1 MKEQEVKGLIHIY
14 EGDGKGK
21 TSTSIGLSVRC
32 AGSGAT
38 VVFSQFLKD
47 NFSNEVKVLKQIPGI
62 TYVESTKHFGF
73 FFNMN
78 EEQKEEARTYYRTHF
93 SKIVEIAIEK
103 KARLLVLDE
112 LISAYNLGLVD
123 HEQVL
128 HFLVIKPDDM
138 EVVMTGRDPADE
150 LVALADYVSRIVKIK
165 HPFDQ
170 GIAARKG
177 IEY

>member
-1 MKEQEVKGLIHIY
+1 MEMKGLIHIY

-32 AGSGAT
+32 AGSGGT

-47 NFSNEVKVLKQIPGI
+47 NHSNEVSVLKKIPGI
-62 TYVESTKHFGF
+62 LYVESTKHFGF
-73 FFNMN
+73 FFQLN
-78 EEQKEEARTYYRTHF
+78 EEEKEEAKIYYRNHF
-93 SKIVEIAIEK
+93 SKVVEIAIQNNAK
-103 KARLLVLDE
+103 LLVLDE

-128 HFLVIKPDDM
+128 HFLVIKPDEM

-170 GIAARKG
+170 GISARKG